1 MKTLQTNDFYKE
13 MFDAVFLD
21 KEKKSEI
28 RDALSKAVPVSRRR
42 KVGWQRLLCAALFL
56 FLLGAG
62 IYSGVQLQWRNSQY
76 GQYQFIID
84 DQQLVFPV
92 STVKS
97 DFLTIVLKDSEA
109 NKEGSVSY
117 SVENWNEV
125 EENTGIPLLTSKL
138 LQSKIQD
145 GDSRVNLTAYTGEN
159 DTVEKIEATALFS
172 DSDKNGKAY
181 TVLFSAG
188 TYFTEQS
195 FDLGTAKGNSGVY
208 DTEFVTHHTPSGITM
223 QISVSRVDGKVR
235 QMETYFVS
243 DHVLYHLY
251 ADVWGESDGEADIPE
266 NTFLEILDSLQRNS

>member
-1 MKTLQTNDFYKE
+1 MQTNDFHKE

-28 RDALSKAVPVSRRR
+28 RDTLSKAVPVSHRR
-42 KVGWQRLLCAALFL
+42 KVGWQHLLCAALFL

-62 IYSGVQLQWRNSQY
+62 VYSGVQLQWRNSSY

-84 DQQLVFPV
+84 DQQLVIPV

-97 DFLTIVLKDSEA
+97 DFLTTTLKDSEA
-109 NKEGSVSY
+109 NKESAVSY

-125 EENTGIPLLTSKL
+125 KEKTGIPLLTSEL

-145 GDSRVNLTAYTGEN
+145 RDAAVNLTTYTGEN
-159 DTVEKIEATALFS
+159 HTVEKIEATALFS
-172 DSDKNGKAY
+172 DRDKNGKAY

-188 TYFTEQS
+188 TYFTEQA
-195 FDLGTAKGNSGVY
+195 FDLNTAKGNSGVS
-208 DTEFVTHHTPSGITM
+208 DTKFAIHRTPSGITM
-223 QISVSRVDGKVR
+223 QISVSRVGGKIR

-251 ADVWGESDGEADIPE
+251 ADVWGENDGEADIPE
-266 NTFLEILDSLQRNS
+266 DTFLEILDSLQRNS